1 LPGRTTR
8 RITVSKRLN
17 ESLKLVDKAKL
28 YTIEEAVNL
37 VKKTANA
44 KFDET
49 VEIHVRLGIDP
60 KQSDQTIRGT
70 VTLPNGIGKSRRVV
84 VIAKGEKIKEAEA
97 AKADAAGSDDLI
109 EKISKGWMDF
119 DVLVAT
125 PDSMKEL
132 SKLGK
137 VLGPKGLMPNPKA
150 GTVTFEIERT
160 VKELKLGRIEYKN
173 DSYGI
178 IHSAV
183 GKASFDQGKLVENIK
198 TLIEAIVKAKPAT
211 SKGHYLKS
219 LTLSSTM
226 GPGIKLDTSQKF

>member
-1 LPGRTTR
+1 
-8 RITVSKRLN
+8 VSKRLN

-28 YTIEEAVNL
+28 YTIGEAVDL

-97 AKADAAGSDDLI
+97 AKADAVGSDDLI

-137 VLGPKGLMPNPKA
+137 ILGPKGLMPNPKA

-183 GKASFDQGKLVENIK
+183 GKASFPQDKLIENIK
-198 TLIEAIVKAKPAT
+198 TLIEAVVKAKPST

-226 GPGIKLDTSQKF
+226 GPGIKLDPLQKF